1 MAWRG
6 FLKTGWISLLAA
18 VIILTGCGT
27 GSDTKNAAEKQSAET
42 NASNTA
48 TNAAATQEENRVVV
62 DQSGEVEIPAHP
74 KRISAL
80 YREDFLVAL
89 GVTPI
94 VQYFNP
100 MWGKQDYLELN
111 VPLFD
116 ITGNIE
122 GMLAAEPDLI
132 IAAGEEPSQ
141 YEQYKKIA
149 PTYILSS
156 DVLADSRKT
165 LTVIADLLGMQD
177 KGVQVLQE
185 YDSRIAEVKTKLK
198 AAVGEEKVVVL
209 RMNVVD
215 KSINIFGVE
224 NFFIGQILYKDLG
237 LKAPTFVEAMTEPNI
252 LLSLEVIPELDADHI
267 ILLPS
272 NGSWEDEGNAKAL
285 ESMLASPLWKT
296 VSAVKQGHVYPV
308 ERSFW
313 QTGAIMANYKKMD
326 DLLRLLAPSN
336 T

>member
-27 GSDTKNAAEKQSAET
+27 DSGTKDAAEKQTAQT
-42 NASNTA
+42 NASNSEA
-48 TNAAATQEENRVVV
+48 NAPVAQEENRVFV

-74 KRISAL
+74 KRVSAL
-80 YREDFLVAL
+80 YREDYLAAL

-100 MWGKQDYLELN
+100 MWGKQDYLELD

-116 ITGNIE
+116 ITGSVE
-122 GMLAAEPDLI
+122 GLLAADPDLI
-132 IAAGEEPSQ
+132 IAAGEEPAQ
-141 YEQYKKIA
+141 YEKYKKIA
-149 PTYILSS
+149 PTYILSN
-156 DVLADSRKT
+156 DVLADARKT

-177 KGVQVLQE
+177 KGVQVLQD

-209 RMNVVD
+209 RMNVAD
-215 KSINIFGVE
+215 KSINIFGIQ
-224 NFFIGQILYKDLG
+224 NLFIGQILYKDLG
-237 LKAPTFVEAMTEPNI
+237 LKAPTFVEGMAEPNMQ
-252 LLSLEVIPELDADHI
+252 LSLEIIPELDADHI

-272 NGSWEDEGNAKAL
+272 NGSWEDGENAKAL
-285 ESMLASPLWKT
+285 EDMLANPLWKT

-308 ERSFW
+308 ERSYW